1 MAESFAKVLGG
12 DDEEG
17 QETSCTQVNTED
29 NGLECSQHL
38 CELISREEVLWA
50 LNEVKKNAAPGSDG
64 VEMDMLLTERLFD
77 VWVAL
82 FDMCWEHGI
91 VPSLWRESI
100 VVPVPKKQTR
110 GVCEHFPGHFFDLPS
125 QQGVMQD
132 T

>member
-1 MAESFAKVLGG
+1 M
-12 DDEEG
+12 
-17 QETSCTQVNTED
+17 QVNTED
-29 NGLECSQHL
+29 NGSECSQHL

-50 LNEVKKNAAPGSDG
+50 LNEMKKNAAPGSDG

-82 FDMCWEHGI
+82 FDVCWEHGI

-110 GVCEHFPGHFFDLPS
+110 GVCDVNTFRPGHFFDLPS
-125 QQGVMQD
+125 QQSVMQD